1 MSDTKDT
8 KDTWYSLN
16 DEDFIY
22 EDLFGLF
29 EEMKSNGDFEIGATY
44 YEADFRRMK
53 ASDVVNV
60 HWILE
65 EINEQIYDIV
75 GDFAIDSFQY
85 KGKVEELQK
94 LIEDWI
100 NSNTNISEFYRVVGN
115 SREKKITQ
123 EEFEDYKE

>member
-44 YEADFRRMK
+44 YEADFCKVK
-53 ASDVVNV
+53 ASDVVKV
-60 HWILE
+60 DWILD
-65 EINEQIYDIV
+65 EINEQLYDIV
-75 GDFAIDSFQY
+75 GEFAIDSFQY

-100 NSNTNISEFYRVVGN
+100 DSNTNISEFYRIVGN

-123 EEFEDYKE
+123 EEFQDYKE